1 MASVIKDDQAIG
13 KNGVIIRKHPQ
24 RSDGSPKY
32 RTYEIYQRERVGEST
47 EKIKPGQ
54 LISESFRQ
62 DPYPTVAVLR
72 EHYPC
77 YRDWLSNSYW
87 ISEYND
93 VTSIFTDDANFETRP
108 KTWTYNLENSG
119 RNLNE
124 ELPLLEAEETFTDT
138 QA

>member
-1 MASVIKDDQAIG
+1 MASVIKDDQVIG
-13 KNGVIIRKHPQ
+13 KNGVIIKKHPR

-54 LISESFRQ
+54 LISESYRQ

-77 YRDWLSNSYW
+77 YRNWLSNSYRMPMPD
-87 ISEYND
+87 S
-93 VTSIFTDDANFETRP
+93 SLLF
-108 KTWTYNLENSG
+108 SG
-119 RNLNE
+119 ECNVGHHGTPACGTMAGKRWMSSLII
-124 ELPLLEAEETFTDT
+124 LSPS
-138 QA
+138 